1 MLNIKLNLKNMML
14 VAVGAIAFSVT
25 VPVLADGA
33 GAFLGGIAVA
43 RIGRSIRENNE
54 AQRDQ
59 ADAAQQQAYYAQNR
73 HNRHNRHPSQ
83 LKIKLLNWISWPQ
96 ADTSHLQNT
105 NPGRKLFSIVCKK
118 SLWAL

>member
-1 MLNIKLNLKNMML
+1 MML

-43 RIGRSIRENNE
+43 KIGRSIRENNE

-59 ADAAQQQAYYAQNR
+59 ADAAQQQAYYAQQQAQQA
-73 HNRHNRHPSQ
+73 PKSAED
-83 LKIKLLNWISWPQ
+83 KIAELDKLAAGGYITPAEYKS
-96 ADTSHLQNT
+96 
-105 NPGRKLFSIVCKK
+105 RKKAILDSM
-118 SLWAL
+118 

>member
-1 MLNIKLNLKNMML
+1 MLNIELNLKNMML

-43 RIGRSIRENNE
+43 KIGRSIRENNE

-59 ADAAQQQAYYAQNR
+59 ADAAQQQAYYAQQQAQQAQQA
-73 HNRHNRHPSQ
+73 PKSAED
-83 LKIKLLNWISWPQ
+83 KIAEL
-96 ADTSHLQNT
+96 DTLAAGGYITPAEYKS
-105 NPGRKLFSIVCKK
+105 RKKAILDSM
-118 SLWAL
+118 